1 MMIITGLGVTRV
13 VVGRELSVAE
23 ISKVS
28 SATSAEVEA
37 FCHGALCV
45 SYSGQCYRYVHLRGR
60 GMSCK
65 SNLIVCG
72 VVLLGMAGRCIA
84 VLFVAKHSMAHV

>member
-1 MMIITGLGVTRV
+1 MPAVIWWTGRGLQAWASTDACLWVVNMMIITGLGVTRV

-45 SYSGQCYRYVHLRGR
+45 SYSGQCYR
-60 GMSCK
+60 
-65 SNLIVCG
+65 
-72 VVLLGMAGRCIA
+72 
-84 VLFVAKHSMAHV
+84 